1 MKIKHFIF
9 GLTLI
14 SSFSGYG
21 QILENSIVNHG
32 NLIVTEQKE
41 GQVKLNFAEGNMTSP
56 YCLIPFNYKNGG
68 IILPKDRNGNTAPAS
83 CSYVPDTNKQLT
95 FDPQAQFENRK
106 YDGVFLFNKTEMP
119 VFLSCFDNLDI
130 GMGYGQTQNCIDKL
144 KNIHSIALR
153 KKRKLNVSSEE
164 LYFSHVD
171 HSARH
176 MRKEVIS
183 PYAPSNVGFQFG
195 FGTAIGY

>member
-1 MKIKHFIF
+1 MKIKQFIF
-9 GLTLI
+9 GLALVSSI
-14 SSFSGYG
+14 SSYA

-41 GQVKLNFAEGNMTSP
+41 GVVKLNFSESNTISP
-56 YCLIPFNYKNGG
+56 YCLIPFNFKNGG

-95 FDPQAQFENRK
+95 FDPQVQFEKRK
-106 YDGVFLFNKTEMP
+106 YDGVFLFNKTEMSD
-119 VFLSCFDNLDI
+119 FLSCFDNLDI

-153 KKRKLNVSSEE
+153 KKRSLNVSSEK
-164 LYFSHVD
+164 LYFSHVN
-171 HSARH
+171 HSARN
-176 MRKEVIS
+176 MKKELTA
-183 PYAPSNVGFQFG
+183 PYAPMNLGFQ
-195 FGTAIGY
+195 IGASASFQ